1 MFTGFIRPVRRDVH
15 SRLRM
20 RSRASRLRERA
31 PKLALALLLGFGA
44 FVRPALADQPLTLDQ
59 ALQAAQDRS
68 QGLVA
73 QDNAALAAREM
84 AVSAGQM
91 PDPTLT
97 VGINNLPI
105 NGPDGYSLTRDFM
118 TMRSIGVTQEIT
130 RADKRQARSAH
141 YEREAETAH
150 ASHELT
156 LANLQ
161 RDTAMAWLDRYYQER
176 MRDLLVTQRGEA
188 GLQVEA
194 ADAAYRAGRGSQSD
208 VFAARSAVAQLDD
221 RIAQADRQVA
231 TARTQLARW
240 VGEPSAASLGAPPAM
255 DTTRLD
261 PATLDTQLAH
271 HPELA
276 VMAKQ
281 EQMAQADA
289 AVAQANKKADWS
301 VQLMYSQRGPSYSNL
316 VSIGLSVPLQ
326 WDQKNRQDR
335 EVAAKLAL
343 VDQAHAE
350 LVEATRQHMAEA
362 REMLQEWQS
371 DRERL
376 TRYDSAFLPL
386 ASQRTQAAVAAY
398 RGNTGTLNAVLEAR
412 RGEIDTRMDGLRL
425 EMDTARLWAQL
436 NYLAP
441 TDHVAAM
448 SHQ

>member
-1 MFTGFIRPVRRDVH
+1 MSFVTPAQTRRARRP
-15 SRLRM
+15 LWAA
-20 RSRASRLRERA
+20 RAGLLAAAIGASFAARA
-31 PKLALALLLGFGA
+31 
-44 FVRPALADQPLTLDQ
+44 VEPLNLDQ
-59 ALQAAQDRS
+59 ALQLAQNRS

-84 AVSAGQM
+84 AHSAGQL
-91 PDPTLT
+91 PDPTLKI
-97 VGINNLPI
+97 GLNNLPV
-105 NGPDGYSLTRDFM
+105 NGPDAGSLTRDFM
-118 TMRSIGVTQEIT
+118 TMRTIGVMQEIT
-130 RADKRQARSAH
+130 RADKRQARAAR

-150 ASHELT
+150 ASRELT

-176 MRDLLVTQRGEA
+176 MRDILVAQRDEA
-188 GLQVEA
+188 RIQVEA
-194 ADAAYRAGRGSQSD
+194 ADSAYRASRGSQAD
-208 VFAARSAVAQLDD
+208 VFAARSAVAQLQD
-221 RIAQADRQVA
+221 RVAVTERQLA

-240 VGEPSAASLGAPPAM
+240 IGEPASQALGAPPLM
-255 DTTRLD
+255 ETTNLD

-301 VQLMYSQRGPSYSNL
+301 VELMYSQRGPSYSNM

-335 EVAAKLAL
+335 EVAAKLAMAA
-343 VDQAHAE
+343 QAHAQLE
-350 LVEATRQHMAEA
+350 EATREHTAETL
-362 REMLQEWQS
+362 EMLQEWQS
-371 DRERL
+371 DRDRL
-376 TRYDSAFLPL
+376 KRYGSAFLPL
-386 ASQRTQAAVAAY
+386 AAQRTQAAVAAY

-412 RGEIDTRMDGLRL
+412 RAEIDVQMDELRL

-436 NYLAP
+436 NYLTPA
-441 TDHVAAM
+441 DHVVASARP
-448 SHQ
+448 